1 MPSLPPTRA
10 PPPPTHPNRL
20 DAGAIVCP
28 CWGVKVTKR
37 QRSGLVLLALGLCAL
52 AVDRLVLQPGALGPK
67 QAAASDG
74 AIVPAVPVA
83 KAQAQSRLLSVA
95 ALIDLVPEGKNAND
109 SLDSLFSDPA
119 WARPAL
125 NAAAKSDAA
134 TTDDQGKAH
143 AITGVIWGR
152 AASIILDDE
161 LLKTGQAGKSGRV
174 LVRLD
179 EARNTAIVRI
189 NGRETELV
197 IPDSMRPSRER
208 PAVPSVTP
216 TTGGNH
222 PQASGPGRGQ

>member
-1 MPSLPPTRA
+1 M
-10 PPPPTHPNRL
+10 
-20 DAGAIVCP
+20 
-28 CWGVKVTKR
+28 KVTKR

-74 AIVPAVPVA
+74 ALTPSVPVA
-83 KAQAQSRLLSVA
+83 KAQAQSRVLSVA
-95 ALIDLVPEGKNAND
+95 ALIDLASESKNANA

-119 WARPAL
+119 WVRPAPI
-125 NAAAKSDAA
+125 AAAQDPAA

-161 LLKTGQAGKSGRV
+161 LLKAGQAGKSGRM
-174 LVRLD
+174 LLRLD

-222 PQASGPGRGQ
+222 PKQPA